1 MTGHHPPGVAYQ
13 GNSPLQSA
21 PPPPRGM
28 ALDHLVSHRL
38 LWSPMVDR
46 DRKSMQNVAERA
58 GPRHPSSSGKRCSA
72 AQAPDAVQP
81 GGRDNGEAFPAASA
95 SSHRAFWPR
104 SIELSSSFGKLFND
118 PADHPMERAVLA
130 RVESRFSSITNL
142 PMDGAISVKT
152 QKSSRKIK
160 LSNGFVDMFARYAWK
175 LSGFEGCLLP
185 LLGWLAWLFVTKY
198 LLVAANPAIWI
209 FDQGTPCLR
218 RSVPDEMGA
227 PKHDDQLKREG
238 RHPAPPGRSTPA
250 AGLLCLLLPRSVK
263 LGVSAGGNQ
272 GRS

>member
-1 MTGHHPPGVAYQ
+1 
-13 GNSPLQSA
+13 
-21 PPPPRGM
+21 
-28 ALDHLVSHRL
+28 
-38 LWSPMVDR
+38 
-46 DRKSMQNVAERA
+46 
-58 GPRHPSSSGKRCSA
+58 KRCSA

-81 GGRDNGEAFPAASA
+81 VIAIRAFRRLASGSTWIACLICQMSQGGRDNGEAFPAASA

-104 SIELSSSFGKLFND
+104 SIELSSGFGKLFND
-118 PADHPMERAVLA
+118 PADHPMDR
-130 RVESRFSSITNL
+130 
-142 PMDGAISVKT
+142 AISVKT

-227 PKHDDQLKREG
+227 PK
-238 RHPAPPGRSTPA
+238 
-250 AGLLCLLLPRSVK
+250 
-263 LGVSAGGNQ
+263 
-272 GRS
+272 